1 MDRKPIRTAQEVITD
16 TLRQSILDGEFKPG
30 DRLIQDEIA
39 DRYGVSRIPVREAMR
54 TLSAEGLL
62 TFSSRRGAIVT
73 ALSAEDIE
81 EILSIRAVLEGMA
94 NRLAAERATEKELEK
109 IRQIFH
115 NLEAARGDV
124 GLYFQCNNEFHEAI
138 LDAAHSPRLKELIT
152 NLRNSVEPVAR
163 RFLIAAGRVEIA
175 HHDHLEIL
183 ETLENRDLQAA
194 ERVAAGHTQHV
205 LAGILDD
212 YRQPETA
219 FRRNEVWDTKR
230 GD

>member
-1 MDRKPIRTAQEVITD
+1 MDRKSIRTAQEVITD
-16 TLRQSILDGEFKPG
+16 TLRQSIIEGEFKPG

-73 ALSAEDIE
+73 ALSAADIE

-94 NRLAAERATEKELEK
+94 TRLTTERATEKELDK
-109 IRQIFH
+109 IRQVFH
-115 NLEAARGDV
+115 RLEAARGDV
-124 GLYFQCNNEFHEAI
+124 ELYFQYNFEFHEAI
-138 LDAAHSPRLKELIT
+138 LEAAHSPPLKELVT
-152 NLRNSVEPVAR
+152 NLRNAVEPVAR
-163 RFLIAAGRVEIA
+163 RYLIAAGRVEIA

-183 ETLENRDLQAA
+183 EALERRNPQAA
-194 ERVAAGHTQHV
+194 GHVAAGHTQHV

-212 YRQPETA
+212 YRQPKSS
-219 FRRNEVWDTKR
+219 FKR
-230 GD
+230 SGERDNS